1 MLWLDGEEKKYIEE
15 VGTMNIF
22 FKINGEIYTPKLN
35 GSILSGVTRDSVIE
49 LVKDWGVPLHE
60 ERIAIEDIFE
70 AHQKGLLE
78 EVFGTGTAAV
88 ISPVGELYWNDQK
101 LMINN
106 GEIGDLS
113 SKLYN
118 TLTSIQLGKAED
130 PFSWTVEV
138 EQKVNK

>member
-1 MLWLDGEEKKYIEE
+1 MLWLDGKENKYIEE
-15 VGTMNIF
+15 VGSMNIF

-88 ISPVGELYWNDQK
+88 ISPVGELRWEDK
-101 LMINN
+101 VITINN
-106 GEIGDLS
+106 NETGEFAK
-113 SKLYN
+113 KLYD
-118 TLTSIQLGKAED
+118 TITGIQYGKLED
-130 PFSWTVEV
+130 TFNWVK
-138 EQKVNK
+138 KVK